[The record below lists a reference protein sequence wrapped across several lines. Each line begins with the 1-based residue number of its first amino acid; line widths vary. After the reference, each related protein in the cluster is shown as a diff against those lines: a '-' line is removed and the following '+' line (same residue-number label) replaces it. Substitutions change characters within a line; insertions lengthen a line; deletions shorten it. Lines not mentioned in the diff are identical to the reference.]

1 MRSPLALI
9 TNSMEEKGVLRDQTF
24 RVLGGSRR
32 FGGKCFQITST
43 LVGGRSTERARSSSR
58 QVERGRFRPRPTSS
72 SRSSLLASRFCR
84 SAALLV
90 ALSYTDYAL
99 TLIRTPRIAYLH
111 MYSRGSWG
119 SRAA

>member
-1 MRSPLALI
+1 MRSSLALI
-9 TNSMEEKGVLRDQTF
+9 TNSMEKKGLLWDQTF
-24 RVLGGSRR
+24 RDLANLDASVANVPN
-32 FGGKCFQITST
+32 TSM

-58 QVERGRFRPRPTSS
+58 QGTCPFHSRLTSS